1 MQQTHWSLQNEPT
14 VLRLEPHAYARPQ
27 YHTPLTAPK
36 YYAPPIHSQR
46 APEYHNASRHYG
58 SSSPNHHQQPALPRP
73 QEPPPC
79 FHPQQQALPTQQ
91 QQQRP
96 LPFQKNEFAAV
107 EERLYM
113 CKMGL
118 RRLVSLSRFDQQRL
132 AQDIADRIEQDVVWL
147 ARGFQEEQDFEY
159 LRIVR
164 GPDTIP
170 RPTVV
175 STTRDAASFTVIRR
189 GVVQQPEVPRGTT
202 GPMRVNL
209 APIPGVTSDLQRGSK
224 KSRRQ
229 HG

>member
-1 MQQTHWSLQNEPT
+1 
-14 VLRLEPHAYARPQ
+14 
-27 YHTPLTAPK
+27 
-36 YYAPPIHSQR
+36 
-46 APEYHNASRHYG
+46 
-58 SSSPNHHQQPALPRP
+58 
-73 QEPPPC
+73 
-79 FHPQQQALPTQQ
+79 LPTQQ
-91 QQQRP
+91 QQQHP

-147 ARGFQEEQDFEY
+147 ARGFQEEEDFEY

-175 STTRDAASFTVIRR
+175 STTRDAESFTVIRR
-189 GVVQQPEVPRGTT
+189 GVVQQPEVPDQLHSRWYSSH
-202 GPMRVNL
+202 P
-209 APIPGVTSDLQRGSK
+209 LQQTVVAVFD
-224 KSRRQ
+224 RQ
-229 HG
+229 STVQLEFHLRWPLHCGFSHPEVDARAARHQWAL